1 MKVIRLLIFASI
13 ITYAAARVVTGPQ
26 IVDSRKKLQQRQ
38 EEDSEG
44 VVVDDVITASNIEVF
59 EVTSPAAI
67 VSSSEVSVEVTS
79 AETISAETET
89 NEIVN
94 EDDADPINRYCKCSS
109 NECNCCRD
117 FTLPLV
123 PIQGPGCASIRYL
136 EGDKMSIGI
145 KFGNRVLANRVIS
158 GRKDTPVCLPLPGGF
173 SNFCGRIYGISK
185 KGEEFKACLGLE
197 LRADEEVE
205 AALRVS
211 CFKFGPRGLKVAE
224 AEPIPALPSKDDD
237 DDDDDIFGFGG
248 DDEEDDDDDILDDDD
263 DDDEDAAAAQPASND
278 DDDDDDLQQVAD
290 DDDDDDED
298 EIDDEINND
307 KQSTYSGLTLLGFR
321 KFFSRFFQ

>member
-1 MKVIRLLIFASI
+1 M
-13 ITYAAARVVTGPQ
+13 
-26 IVDSRKKLQQRQ
+26 
-38 EEDSEG
+38 
-44 VVVDDVITASNIEVF
+44 
-59 EVTSPAAI
+59 
-67 VSSSEVSVEVTS
+67 TS
-79 AETISAETET
+79 AETVSVETDT
-89 NEIVN
+89 NDVGN

-117 FTLPLV
+117 FSLPLV

-136 EGDKMSIGI
+136 GEDKMSVGI

-173 SNFCGRIYGISK
+173 SNFCGRVYGISK

-211 CFKFGPRGLKVAE
+211 CFKFGPRGLKVSE

-237 DDDDDIFGFGG
+237 DGEFN
-248 DDEEDDDDDILDDDD
+248 
-263 DDDEDAAAAQPASND
+263 S
-278 DDDDDDLQQVAD
+278 
-290 DDDDDDED
+290 
-298 EIDDEINND
+298 IN
-307 KQSTYSGLTLLGFR
+307 YFSGYFIVECFR
-321 KFFSRFFQ
+321 